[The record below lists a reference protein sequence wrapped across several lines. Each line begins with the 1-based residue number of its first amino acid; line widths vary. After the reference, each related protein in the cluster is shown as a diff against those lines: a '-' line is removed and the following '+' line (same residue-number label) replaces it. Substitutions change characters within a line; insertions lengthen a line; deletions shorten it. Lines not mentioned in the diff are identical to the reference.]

1 MKKTWKR
8 LFAIGTAL
16 VMLGSLPGIPVFAG
30 GVEENSA
37 GIMVAAGAE
46 DTTEGLEGVPE
57 TEGNTETVSTE
68 TVARIL
74 ETEENAEV
82 CSTAVTEEE
91 PAAENDTEEP
101 DFAAEEASVPV
112 ILNYVYIENTEIS
125 RGVEQIIAVNIEGLE
140 AFTEQIQ
147 GIRLGYQI
155 NGREETIG
163 YSEIDE
169 NLVVFRQGFVEIGT
183 YELAYMEI
191 QGPEQTD
198 RVVFADWEVSA
209 SFLVEEG
216 EEGWDEPMVV
226 DGMPLSVTG
235 GDMAELMTEVF
246 PQNAGDGKVVV
257 VLDPG
262 HDGKHCGA
270 AGNGLREEEL
280 TLRIAQY
287 CKEELEQY
295 RNVTVYMTR
304 NDGSCPDPRGNGYCM
319 KTRCNYA
326 ASVGADLLVSIHID
340 AGSLTRSGAMVI
352 VAKNGIYRDDLSTKT
367 HAVGE
372 KILEELTK
380 LGLASRG
387 LYVRMSDSPDE
398 EYHYPNGAVAD
409 WYAITRDSIKVGVPG
424 IIVEHCFI
432 SNPSDVANFLS
443 SEEKLKNLGVA
454 DATGIARYF
463 NLSKRSAVT
472 EAMLEDSTELYT
484 DTEENIPG
492 FVASLYRSVLNR
504 TPSRSE
510 VSWWVAKVD
519 NEGLTGLALT
529 KHFVN
534 SQEFQ
539 NKAYTDEE
547 YVEKLYE
554 IFLGRPSD
562 TSGKS
567 YWVSLLKAGTSRV
580 RVAEMIGNCPEFE
593 IVCARYGIA
602 QGSHSMEYAKL
613 YPKIVE
619 FTTRYYNGLMNRK
632 PDKEGLEYWTKSII
646 LGERTAADLTRGFIN
661 SPEFRNQNISKDDFV
676 EGLYQIYLGRPS
688 DPEGKAYWT
697 GRLGTMSQQ
706 EKTTVIRGFIR
717 SEEYRNYCDSYGIT
731 VGDF

>member
-8 LFAIGTAL
+8 LLAIGTAL
-16 VMLGSLPGIPVFAG
+16 AMLSSLPGVPVFAEDAVG
-30 GVEENSA
+30 NPAEMTTEIVS
-37 GIMVAAGAE
+37 E
-46 DTTEGLEGVPE
+46 DTPE
-57 TEGNTETVSTE
+57 TVES
-68 TVARIL
+68 IS
-74 ETEENAEV
+74 ETEENRESV
-82 CSTAVTEEE
+82 STEATEEGKEPVEDSSTEE
-91 PAAENDTEEP
+91 PASTS
-101 DFAAEEASVPV
+101 EEASESAV
-112 ILNYVYIENTEIS
+112 LNYVYIENTELS
-125 RGVEQIIAVNIEGLE
+125 LGVEQTIAINVEGIGAL
-140 AFTEQIQ
+140 ADQIQ
-147 GIRLGYQI
+147 DIRLGYQI
-155 NGREETIG
+155 NGREETVA
-163 YSEIDE
+163 YSEIDD
-169 NLVVFRQGFVEIGT
+169 NLIIFRQSFLETGT
-183 YELAYMEI
+183 CQLDYIEI
-191 QGPEQTD
+191 QRAEKSE
-198 RVVFADWEVSA
+198 RLVFADWEVQA
-209 SFLVEEG
+209 SFFVDEA
-216 EEGWDEPMVV
+216 EEGWDEPMLM
-226 DGMPLSVTG
+226 DEEPLSAAG

-246 PQNAGDGKVVV
+246 PQNAGDGRVVV

-262 HDGKHCGA
+262 HDARHCGA

-304 NDGSCPDPRGNGYCM
+304 NDGNCPDPRGNGYCM

-352 VAKNGIYRDDLSTKT
+352 VAKNGVYRDDLSTKT

-372 KILEELTK
+372 KILDELTK

-387 LYVRMSDSPDE
+387 LYVRMSDSSDE

-472 EAMLEDSTELYT
+472 DAMRDDSTELYT
-484 DTEENIPG
+484 DTTENIPG
-492 FVASLYRSVLNR
+492 FVASLYHSVLNR
-504 TPSRSE
+504 TPNRSE
-510 VSWWVAKVD
+510 VSYWVSRVD
-519 NEGLTGLALT
+519 GEEMTGVELTR
-529 KHFVN
+529 HFVN

-539 NKAYTDEE
+539 NRGYTNEE
-547 YVEKLYE
+547 YVDKLYE
-554 IFLGRPSD
+554 VYLGRPSEA
-562 TSGKS
+562 SGKA
-567 YWVSLLKAGTSRV
+567 YWVSLLKAGTTRL
-580 RVAEMIGNCPEFE
+580 RLAEMIGNCPEFE
-593 IVCARYGIA
+593 LVCARYGMA

-619 FTTRYYNGLMNRK
+619 FTTRYYNGLMNRE
-632 PDKEGLEYWTKSII
+632 PDEEGLEYWTKSMI
-646 LGERTAADLTRGFIN
+646 LGERTASDLTRGFIN

-676 EGLYQIYLGRPS
+676 EGLYQIYMGRPS
-688 DPEGKAYWT
+688 DPEGKAYWV
-697 GRLGTMSQQ
+697 GRLGSMSQQ
-706 EKTTVIRGFIR
+706 EKETVIRGFIR
-717 SEEYRNYCDSYGIT
+717 SEEYRNYCDSYGIL

>member
-8 LFAIGTAL
+8 LLAIGTAL
-16 VMLGSLPGIPVFAG
+16 AMLSSLPGVPVFAEDSVG
-30 GVEENSA
+30 NPVEITTEIVS
-37 GIMVAAGAE
+37 E
-46 DTTEGLEGVPE
+46 DTTEALESIP
-57 TEGNTETVSTE
+57 
-68 TVARIL
+68 
-74 ETEENAEV
+74 ETEENTESV
-82 CSTAVTEEE
+82 STEATEEGKEPVADSSTEE
-91 PAAENDTEEP
+91 PASTS
-101 DFAAEEASVPV
+101 EEASESVV
-112 ILNYVYIENTEIS
+112 LNYIYIENTELS
-125 RGVEQIIAVNIEGLE
+125 MGVEQTIAVNIEGIGAL
-140 AFTEQIQ
+140 ADRIQ
-147 GIRLGYQI
+147 DIRLGYQI
-155 NGREETIG
+155 NGREETVA
-163 YSEIDE
+163 YSEIED
-169 NLVVFRQGFVEIGT
+169 NLIIFRQSFLETGT
-183 YELAYMEI
+183 CQLDYIEI
-191 QGPEQTD
+191 QRAEKSE
-198 RVVFADWEVSA
+198 RLVFADWEVQA
-209 SFLVEEG
+209 SFFVDEA
-216 EEGWDEPMVV
+216 EEGWDEPMLM
-226 DGMPLSVTG
+226 DEEPLSAAG

-246 PQNAGDGKVVV
+246 PQNAGDGRVVV

-262 HDGKHCGA
+262 HDARHCGA

-304 NDGSCPDPRGNGYCM
+304 NDGNCPDPRGNGYCM

-352 VAKNGIYRDDLSTKT
+352 VAKNGVYRDDLSTKT

-372 KILEELTK
+372 KILDELTK

-432 SNPSDVANFLS
+432 SNPSDVANFLN

-472 EAMLEDSTELYT
+472 DAMRDDSTELYT
-484 DTEENIPG
+484 DTTENIPG
-492 FVASLYRSVLNR
+492 FVASLYHSVLNR
-504 TPSRSE
+504 TPNRSE

-519 NEGLTGLALT
+519 KDQLTGLELVRYFI
-529 KHFVN
+529 K
-534 SQEFQ
+534 SPEFQ
-539 NKAYTDEE
+539 NRGYTNEE
-547 YVEKLYE
+547 YIEKLYE
-554 IFLGRPSD
+554 VFLGRSSD
-562 TSGKS
+562 VNGMA
-567 YWVSLLKAGTSRV
+567 YWVSRLEEGVSRV
-580 RVAEMIGNCPEFE
+580 RVAELMGTCPEFE
-593 IVCARYGIA
+593 QVCAKYGMA
-602 QGSHSMEYAKL
+602 QGSHSMQYTKL
-613 YPKIVE
+613 YPKMVE
-619 FTTRYYNGLMNRK
+619 FTTRYYSGLMNRV
-632 PDKEGLEYWTKSII
+632 PDAEGLEYWTRSMV
-646 LGERTAADLTRGFIN
+646 LGERTASDLTKGFIN

-688 DPEGKAYWT
+688 DPEGKAYWV
-697 GRLGTMSQQ
+697 GRLNSMSQQ
-706 EKTTVIRGFIR
+706 EKVTVIRGFIH
-717 SEEYRNYCDSYGIT
+717 SKEYQDYCDSYGIM

>member
-8 LFAIGTAL
+8 LLAIGTAL
-16 VMLGSLPGIPVFAG
+16 AMLSSLPGVPVFAEDSVG
-30 GVEENSA
+30 NPVEITTEIVS
-37 GIMVAAGAE
+37 E
-46 DTTEGLEGVPE
+46 DTTEALESIP
-57 TEGNTETVSTE
+57 
-68 TVARIL
+68 
-74 ETEENAEV
+74 ETEENTESV
-82 CSTAVTEEE
+82 STEATEEGKEPVADSSMEE
-91 PAAENDTEEP
+91 PASTS
-101 DFAAEEASVPV
+101 EEASESVV
-112 ILNYVYIENTEIS
+112 LNYIYIENTELS
-125 RGVEQIIAVNIEGLE
+125 MGVEQTIAVNIEGIGAL
-140 AFTEQIQ
+140 ADQIQ
-147 GIRLGYQI
+147 DIRLGYQI
-155 NGREETIG
+155 NGREETVA
-163 YSEIDE
+163 YSEIED
-169 NLVVFRQGFVEIGT
+169 NLIIFRQSFLETGT
-183 YELAYMEI
+183 CQLDYIEI
-191 QGPEQTD
+191 QRAEKSE
-198 RVVFADWEVSA
+198 RLVFADWEVQA
-209 SFLVEEG
+209 SFFVDEA
-216 EEGWDEPMVV
+216 EEGWDEPMLM
-226 DGMPLSVTG
+226 DEEPLSAAG

-246 PQNAGDGKVVV
+246 PQNAGDGRVVV

-262 HDGKHCGA
+262 HDARHCGA

-304 NDGSCPDPRGNGYCM
+304 NDGNCPDPRGNGYCM

-352 VAKNGIYRDDLSTKT
+352 VAKNGVYRDDLSTKT

-372 KILEELTK
+372 KILDELTK

-472 EAMLEDSTELYT
+472 DAMRDDSTELYT
-484 DTEENIPG
+484 DTTENIPG
-492 FVASLYRSVLNR
+492 FVASLYHSVLNR
-504 TPSRSE
+504 TPNRSE
-510 VSWWVAKVD
+510 VSYWVSRVD
-519 NEGLTGLALT
+519 GEEMTGVELTR
-529 KHFVN
+529 HFVN

-539 NKAYTDEE
+539 NRGYTNEE
-547 YVEKLYE
+547 YVDKLYE
-554 IFLGRPSD
+554 VYLGRPSEA
-562 TSGKS
+562 SGKA
-567 YWVSLLKAGTSRV
+567 YWVSLLKAGTTRL
-580 RVAEMIGNCPEFE
+580 RLAEMIGNCPEFE
-593 IVCARYGIA
+593 LVCARYGMA

-619 FTTRYYNGLMNRK
+619 FTTRYYNGLMNRE
-632 PDKEGLEYWTKSII
+632 PDEEGLEYWTKSMI
-646 LGERTAADLTRGFIN
+646 LGERTASDLTRGFIN

-676 EGLYQIYLGRPS
+676 EGLYQIYMGRPS
-688 DPEGKAYWT
+688 DPEGKAYWV
-697 GRLGTMSQQ
+697 GRLGSMSQQ
-706 EKTTVIRGFIR
+706 EKETVIRGFIR
-717 SEEYRNYCDSYGIT
+717 SEEYRNYCDSYGIL

>member
-8 LFAIGTAL
+8 LLAIGTAL
-16 VMLGSLPGIPVFAG
+16 AMLSSLPGVPVFAEDAVG
-30 GVEENSA
+30 NPAEITTEIVS
-37 GIMVAAGAE
+37 E
-46 DTTEGLEGVPE
+46 DTTEAVESIP
-57 TEGNTETVSTE
+57 
-68 TVARIL
+68 
-74 ETEENAEV
+74 ETEENTESV
-82 CSTAVTEEE
+82 STEATEEGKESVADSSMEE
-91 PAAENDTEEP
+91 PASTS
-101 DFAAEEASVPV
+101 EEASESVV
-112 ILNYVYIENTEIS
+112 LNYIYIENTELS
-125 RGVEQIIAVNIEGLE
+125 MGVEQTIAVNIEGIGAL
-140 AFTEQIQ
+140 ADQIQ
-147 GIRLGYQI
+147 DIRLGYQI
-155 NGREETIG
+155 NGREETVA
-163 YSEIDE
+163 YSEIED
-169 NLVVFRQGFVEIGT
+169 NLIIFRQSFLETGT
-183 YELAYMEI
+183 CQLDYIEI
-191 QGPEQTD
+191 QRAEKSE
-198 RVVFADWEVSA
+198 RLVFADWEVQA
-209 SFLVEEG
+209 SFFVDEA
-216 EEGWDEPMVV
+216 EEGWDEPMLM
-226 DGMPLSVTG
+226 DEEPLSAAG

-246 PQNAGDGKVVV
+246 PQNAGDGRVVV

-262 HDGKHCGA
+262 HDARHCGA

-304 NDGSCPDPRGNGYCM
+304 NDGNCPDPRGNGYCM

-352 VAKNGIYRDDLSTKT
+352 VAKNGVYRDDLSTKT

-372 KILEELTK
+372 KILDELTK

-472 EAMLEDSTELYT
+472 DAMRDDSTELYT
-484 DTEENIPG
+484 DTTENIPG
-492 FVASLYRSVLNR
+492 FVASLYHSVLNR
-504 TPSRSE
+504 TPNRSE
-510 VSWWVAKVD
+510 VSYWVSRVD
-519 NEGLTGLALT
+519 GEEMTGVELTR
-529 KHFVN
+529 HFVN

-539 NKAYTDEE
+539 NRGYTNEE
-547 YVEKLYE
+547 YVDKLYE
-554 IFLGRPSD
+554 VYLGRPSEA
-562 TSGKS
+562 SGKA
-567 YWVSLLKAGTSRV
+567 YWVSLLKAGTTRL
-580 RVAEMIGNCPEFE
+580 RLAEMIGNCPEFE
-593 IVCARYGIA
+593 LVCARYGMA

-619 FTTRYYNGLMNRK
+619 FTTRYYNGLMNRE
-632 PDKEGLEYWTKSII
+632 PDEEGLEYWTKSMI
-646 LGERTAADLTRGFIN
+646 LGERTASDLTRGFIN

-676 EGLYQIYLGRPS
+676 EGLYQIYMGRPS
-688 DPEGKAYWT
+688 DPEGKAYWV
-697 GRLGTMSQQ
+697 GRLGSMSQQ
-706 EKTTVIRGFIR
+706 EKETVIRGFIR
-717 SEEYRNYCDSYGIT
+717 SEEYRNYCDSYGIL

>member
-8 LFAIGTAL
+8 LLAIGTAL
-16 VMLGSLPGIPVFAG
+16 AMLSSLPGVPVFAEDAVG
-30 GVEENSA
+30 NPAEMTTEIVS
-37 GIMVAAGAE
+37 E
-46 DTTEGLEGVPE
+46 DTTE
-57 TEGNTETVSTE
+57 TVES
-68 TVARIL
+68 IS
-74 ETEENAEV
+74 ETEENTESV
-82 CSTAVTEEE
+82 STEATEEGKEPVADSSTEE
-91 PAAENDTEEP
+91 PASTS
-101 DFAAEEASVPV
+101 EEASESVV
-112 ILNYVYIENTEIS
+112 LNYIYIENTELS
-125 RGVEQIIAVNIEGLE
+125 MGVEQTIAVNIEGIGAL
-140 AFTEQIQ
+140 ADRIQ
-147 GIRLGYQI
+147 DIRLGYQI
-155 NGREETIG
+155 NGREETVA
-163 YSEIDE
+163 YSEIED
-169 NLVVFRQGFVEIGT
+169 NLIIFRQSFLETGT
-183 YELAYMEI
+183 CQLDYIEI
-191 QGPEQTD
+191 QRAEKSE
-198 RVVFADWEVSA
+198 RLVFADWEVQA
-209 SFLVEEG
+209 SFFVDEA
-216 EEGWDEPMVV
+216 EEGWDEPMLM
-226 DGMPLSVTG
+226 DEEPLSAAG

-246 PQNAGDGKVVV
+246 PQNAGDGRVVV

-262 HDGKHCGA
+262 HDARHCGA

-304 NDGSCPDPRGNGYCM
+304 NDGNCPDPRGNGYCM

-352 VAKNGIYRDDLSTKT
+352 VAKNGVYRDDLSTKT

-372 KILEELTK
+372 KILDELTK

-472 EAMLEDSTELYT
+472 DAMREDSTELYT
-484 DTEENIPG
+484 DTTENIPG
-492 FVASLYRSVLNR
+492 FVASLYQSVLNR
-504 TPSRSE
+504 TPNRSE
-510 VSWWVAKVD
+510 VSYWVSRVD
-519 NEGLTGLALT
+519 GEEMTGVELTR
-529 KHFVN
+529 HFVN

-539 NKAYTDEE
+539 NRGYTNEE
-547 YVEKLYE
+547 YVDKLYE
-554 IFLGRPSD
+554 VYLGRPSEA
-562 TSGKS
+562 SGKA
-567 YWVSLLKAGTSRV
+567 YWVSLLKAGTSRL
-580 RVAEMIGNCPEFE
+580 RLAEMIGNCPEFE
-593 IVCARYGIA
+593 LVCARYGMA

-619 FTTRYYNGLMNRK
+619 FTTRYYNGLMNRE
-632 PDKEGLEYWTKSII
+632 PDEEGLEYWTKSMT
-646 LGERTAADLTRGFIN
+646 LGERTASDLTRGFIN
-661 SPEFRNQNISKDDFV
+661 SPEFRNQNISKEDFV
-676 EGLYQIYLGRPS
+676 EGLYEIYMGRPS
-688 DPEGKAYWT
+688 DPEGKAYWV
-697 GRLGTMSQQ
+697 GRLGSMSQQ
-706 EKTTVIRGFIR
+706 EKETVIRGFIR
-717 SEEYRNYCDSYGIT
+717 SEEYRNYCDSYGIL

>member
-8 LFAIGTAL
+8 LLAIGTAL
-16 VMLGSLPGIPVFAG
+16 AMLSSLPGVPVFAEDAVG
-30 GVEENSA
+30 NPVEMTTEIVS
-37 GIMVAAGAE
+37 E
-46 DTTEGLEGVPE
+46 DTPE
-57 TEGNTETVSTE
+57 TVES
-68 TVARIL
+68 IP
-74 ETEENAEV
+74 ETEENRESV
-82 CSTAVTEEE
+82 STEATEEGKEPVADSSTEE
-91 PAAENDTEEP
+91 PASTS
-101 DFAAEEASVPV
+101 EEASESVV
-112 ILNYVYIENTEIS
+112 LNYIYIENTELS
-125 RGVEQIIAVNIEGLE
+125 MGVEQTIAVNIEGIGAL
-140 AFTEQIQ
+140 ADRIQ
-147 GIRLGYQI
+147 DIRLGYQI
-155 NGREETIG
+155 NGREETVA
-163 YSEIDE
+163 YSEIDD
-169 NLVVFRQGFVEIGT
+169 NLIIFRQSFLETGT
-183 YELAYMEI
+183 CQLDYIEI
-191 QGPEQTD
+191 QRAEKSE
-198 RVVFADWEVSA
+198 RLVFADWEVQA
-209 SFLVEEG
+209 SFFVDEA
-216 EEGWDEPMVV
+216 EEGWDEPMLM
-226 DGMPLSVTG
+226 DEEPLSAAG

-246 PQNAGDGKVVV
+246 PQNAGDGRVVV

-262 HDGKHCGA
+262 HDARHCGA

-304 NDGSCPDPRGNGYCM
+304 NDGNCPDPRGNGYCM

-352 VAKNGIYRDDLSTKT
+352 VAKNGVYRDDLSTKT

-372 KILEELTK
+372 KILDELTK

-472 EAMLEDSTELYT
+472 DAMREDSTELYI
-484 DTEENIPG
+484 DTTENIPG
-492 FVASLYRSVLNR
+492 FVASLYQSVLNR
-504 TPSRSE
+504 TPNRSE
-510 VSWWVAKVD
+510 VSYWVSRVD
-519 NEGLTGLALT
+519 GEEMTGVELTR
-529 KHFVN
+529 HFVN

-539 NKAYTDEE
+539 NRGYTNEE
-547 YVEKLYE
+547 YVDKLYE
-554 IFLGRPSD
+554 VYLGRPSEA
-562 TSGKS
+562 SGKA
-567 YWVSLLKAGTSRV
+567 YWVSLLKAGTSRL
-580 RVAEMIGNCPEFE
+580 RLAEMIGNCPEFE
-593 IVCARYGIA
+593 LVCARYGMA

-619 FTTRYYNGLMNRK
+619 FTTRYYNGLMNRE
-632 PDKEGLEYWTKSII
+632 PDEEGLEYWTKSMT
-646 LGERTAADLTRGFIN
+646 LGERTASDLTRGFIN
-661 SPEFRNQNISKDDFV
+661 SPEFRNQNISKEDFV
-676 EGLYQIYLGRPS
+676 EGLYEIYMGRPS
-688 DPEGKAYWT
+688 DPEGKAYWV
-697 GRLGTMSQQ
+697 GRLGSMSQQ
-706 EKTTVIRGFIR
+706 EKETVIRGFIR
-717 SEEYRNYCDSYGIT
+717 SEEYRNYCDSYGIL

>member
-8 LFAIGTAL
+8 LLAIGTAL
-16 VMLGSLPGIPVFAG
+16 AMLSSLPGVPVFAEDLVG
-30 GVEENSA
+30 NPVEITTEIVS
-37 GIMVAAGAE
+37 E
-46 DTTEGLEGVPE
+46 DTTEAVESIP
-57 TEGNTETVSTE
+57 
-68 TVARIL
+68 
-74 ETEENAEV
+74 ETEENTESV
-82 CSTAVTEEE
+82 STEATEEGKEPVADSSTEE
-91 PAAENDTEEP
+91 PASTS
-101 DFAAEEASVPV
+101 EEASESVV
-112 ILNYVYIENTEIS
+112 LNYIYIENTELS
-125 RGVEQIIAVNIEGLE
+125 MGVEQTIAVNIEGIGAL
-140 AFTEQIQ
+140 ADRIQ
-147 GIRLGYQI
+147 DIRLGYQI
-155 NGREETIG
+155 NGREETVA
-163 YSEIDE
+163 YSEIDD
-169 NLVVFRQGFVEIGT
+169 NLIIFRQSFLETGT
-183 YELAYMEI
+183 CQLDYIEI
-191 QGPEQTD
+191 QRAEKSE
-198 RVVFADWEVSA
+198 RLVFADWEVQA
-209 SFLVEEG
+209 SFFVDEA
-216 EEGWDEPMVV
+216 EEGWDEPMLM
-226 DGMPLSVTG
+226 DEEPLSAAG

-246 PQNAGDGKVVV
+246 PQNAGDGRVVV

-262 HDGKHCGA
+262 HDARHCGA

-304 NDGSCPDPRGNGYCM
+304 NDGNCPDPRGNGYCM

-352 VAKNGIYRDDLSTKT
+352 VAKNGVYRDDLSTKT

-372 KILEELTK
+372 KILDELTK

-472 EAMLEDSTELYT
+472 DAMRDDSTELYT
-484 DTEENIPG
+484 DTTENIPG
-492 FVASLYRSVLNR
+492 FVASLYHSVLNR
-504 TPSRSE
+504 TPNRSE
-510 VSWWVAKVD
+510 VSYWVSRVD
-519 NEGLTGLALT
+519 GEEMTGVELTR
-529 KHFVN
+529 HFVN

-539 NKAYTDEE
+539 NRGYTNEE
-547 YVEKLYE
+547 YVDKLYE
-554 IFLGRPSD
+554 VYLGRPSEA
-562 TSGKS
+562 SGKA
-567 YWVSLLKAGTSRV
+567 YWVSLLKAGTTRL
-580 RVAEMIGNCPEFE
+580 RLAEMIGNCPEFE
-593 IVCARYGIA
+593 LVCARYGMA

-619 FTTRYYNGLMNRK
+619 FTTRYYNGLMNRE
-632 PDKEGLEYWTKSII
+632 PDEEGLEYWTKSMI
-646 LGERTAADLTRGFIN
+646 LGERTASDLTRGFIN

-676 EGLYQIYLGRPS
+676 EGLYQIYMGRPS
-688 DPEGKAYWT
+688 DPEGKAYWV
-697 GRLGTMSQQ
+697 GRLGSMSQQ
-706 EKTTVIRGFIR
+706 EKETVIRGFIR
-717 SEEYRNYCDSYGIT
+717 SEEYRNYCDSYGIL

>member
-8 LFAIGTAL
+8 LLAIGTAL
-16 VMLGSLPGIPVFAG
+16 AMLSSLPGVPVFAEDSVG
-30 GVEENSA
+30 NPVEITTEIVS
-37 GIMVAAGAE
+37 E
-46 DTTEGLEGVPE
+46 DTTEALESIP
-57 TEGNTETVSTE
+57 
-68 TVARIL
+68 
-74 ETEENAEV
+74 ETEENTESV
-82 CSTAVTEEE
+82 STEATEEGKESVADSSMEE
-91 PAAENDTEEP
+91 PASTS
-101 DFAAEEASVPV
+101 EEASESVV
-112 ILNYVYIENTEIS
+112 LNYIYIENTELS
-125 RGVEQIIAVNIEGLE
+125 MGVEQTIAVNIEGIGAL
-140 AFTEQIQ
+140 ADQIQ
-147 GIRLGYQI
+147 DIRLGYQI
-155 NGREETIG
+155 NGREETVA
-163 YSEIDE
+163 YSEIED
-169 NLVVFRQGFVEIGT
+169 NLIIFRQSFLETGT
-183 YELAYMEI
+183 CQLDYIEI
-191 QGPEQTD
+191 QRAEKSE
-198 RVVFADWEVSA
+198 RLVFADWEVQA
-209 SFLVEEG
+209 SFFVDEA
-216 EEGWDEPMVV
+216 EEGWDEPMLM
-226 DGMPLSVTG
+226 DEEPLSAAG

-246 PQNAGDGKVVV
+246 PQNAGDGRVVV

-262 HDGKHCGA
+262 HDARHCGA
-270 AGNGLREEEL
+270 TGNGLREEEL

-304 NDGSCPDPRGNGYCM
+304 NDGNCPDPRGNGYCM

-352 VAKNGIYRDDLSTKT
+352 VAKNGVYRDDLSTKT

-372 KILEELTK
+372 KILDELTK

-472 EAMLEDSTELYT
+472 DAMRDDSTELYT
-484 DTEENIPG
+484 DTTENIPG
-492 FVASLYRSVLNR
+492 FVASLYHSVLNR
-504 TPSRSE
+504 TPNRSE
-510 VSWWVAKVD
+510 VSYWVSRVD
-519 NEGLTGLALT
+519 GEEMTGVELTR
-529 KHFVN
+529 HFVN

-539 NKAYTDEE
+539 NRGYTNEE
-547 YVEKLYE
+547 YVDKLYE
-554 IFLGRPSD
+554 VYLGRPSEA
-562 TSGKS
+562 SGKA
-567 YWVSLLKAGTSRV
+567 YWVSLLKAGTTRL
-580 RVAEMIGNCPEFE
+580 RLAEMIGNCPEFE
-593 IVCARYGIA
+593 LVCARYGMA

-619 FTTRYYNGLMNRK
+619 FTTRYYNGLMNRE
-632 PDKEGLEYWTKSII
+632 PDEEGLEYWTKSMI
-646 LGERTAADLTRGFIN
+646 LGERTASDLTRGFIN

-676 EGLYQIYLGRPS
+676 EGLYQIYMGRPS
-688 DPEGKAYWT
+688 DPEGKAYWV
-697 GRLGTMSQQ
+697 GRLGSMSQQ
-706 EKTTVIRGFIR
+706 EKETVIRGFIR
-717 SEEYRNYCDSYGIT
+717 SEEYRNYCDSYGIL